1 MTEWYRQDFPS
12 APQGHALATDWGDST
27 FLAWEDSGRWKVQR
41 VDKSGFKTDVL
52 AVDDFSVVREQVET
66 AKRVYANPSPAPTP
80 GAPQSQHSRYVR
92 AGVGALGGTVVGML
106 LGGLPG
112 ILAKHSALA
121 SVGAQ
126 VGGVVGAAT
135 GAVIADSLRKDASTT
150 SVDGLKSK
158 LLQ

>member
-1 MTEWYRQDFPS
+1 MTDWYRQDFAS

-27 FLAWEDSGRWKVQR
+27 FLAWEGTGCWKVQR
-41 VDKSGFKTDVL
+41 VDKSGFETDVVVVENF
-52 AVDDFSVVREQVET
+52 ATVREQVEL
-66 AKRVYANPSPAPTP
+66 AKKTYANPGQVPRAK
-80 GAPQSQHSRYVR
+80 HSRYVR

-112 ILAKHSALA
+112 IIMKHSALA
-121 SVGAQ
+121 TVGAQ

-135 GAVIADSLRKDASTT
+135 GAVLADKLRDDNPAPSIA
-150 SVDGLKSK
+150 GLKNK